1 MNPVKKCTT
10 ARNVFCIGISVSTL
24 VPKAKK
30 EHDFML
36 PMCCISS
43 GCVLV
48 YTCYFRSKQM

>member
-1 MNPVKKCTT
+1 MTPVNKCTIAFT
-10 ARNVFCIGISVSTL
+10 AFCIRISVSTL

-36 PMCCISS
+36 LMCCVSS

-48 YTCYFRSKQM
+48 YTCYFKSKQM